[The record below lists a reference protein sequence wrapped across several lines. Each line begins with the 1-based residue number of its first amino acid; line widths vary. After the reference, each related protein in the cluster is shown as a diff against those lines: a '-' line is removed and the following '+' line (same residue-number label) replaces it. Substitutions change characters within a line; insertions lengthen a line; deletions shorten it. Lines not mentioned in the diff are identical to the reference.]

1 MHGEINGYFYH
12 KTYKEASTVLCSVVK
27 QLGSGRAL
35 KKWGKTLV
43 STTAVSI
50 SRVIHCFPFEVI
62 VFLMLPAHGIR
73 RETVY
78 IYFRCDQAAN
88 EWARRNEKNSC
99 NKTI

>member
-50 SRVIHCFPFEVI
+50 SRVIHCFPFQVI

-88 EWARRNEKNSC
+88 EWARCNEKNSC